1 MESSD
6 AIFSA
11 HWDLEPRAWSADFQI
26 GNRGAPHRA
35 ELEFGAPV
43 HGKSY
48 GNISVWF
55 HTTGKGMKE
64 INKIAPGRFAW
75 TS

>member
-26 GNRGAPHRA
+26 GNRGAPHGA
-35 ELEFGAPV
+35 ELEFGAP
-43 HGKSY
+43 
-48 GNISVWF
+48 
-55 HTTGKGMKE
+55 
-64 INKIAPGRFAW
+64 A
-75 TS
+75 